1 MFLEYYR
8 IHEQPFGETP
18 DERFLYLSKTHGKVL
33 ASLLYGFKMGRGFM
47 ALIAE
52 PGMGKTTLLHQILA
66 TWQRGP
72 TVFLFQTQCNARELL
87 RYMLMDLGVE
97 NPARRSFDMN
107 TQLNNVL
114 LREAHAGRSVALFID
129 EAQNLTPSVLETV
142 RLLSNFETP
151 SSKLLHIVLCGQP
164 QLADK
169 LAQPRLAQL
178 SQRISIISRLDRLTP
193 EETNGYIDHRLKVAG
208 YSGVS
213 LFTRQAR
220 AMISQ
225 QAEGIPRNINKLCF
239 HALSLGCALNQKV
252 INASVMEEVFSDLKL
267 RSPSSTRRSP
277 RGLQPQTLG
286 RVAGFI
292 RRQKVGG
299 NPQRDGGGFRVR
311 LRWR

>member
-8 IHEQPFGETP
+8 IREQPFGETP
-18 DERFLYLSKTHGKVL
+18 DERYLYLSKTHSKVL

-52 PGMGKTTLLHQILA
+52 PGMGKSTLLHRILA
-66 TWQRGP
+66 TWQGGP

-87 RYMLMDLGVE
+87 RYVLMDLGVE

-107 TQLNNVL
+107 TQLNNIL

-169 LAQPRLAQL
+169 LAQPGLAQL
-178 SQRISIISRLDRLTP
+178 SQRISSISRLDRLTP
-193 EETNGYIDHRLKVAG
+193 EETNGYIDHRLKVAW
-208 YSGVS
+208 
-213 LFTRQAR
+213 LFG
-220 AMISQ
+220 S
-225 QAEGIPRNINKLCF
+225 
-239 HALSLGCALNQKV
+239 ALVHTGG
-252 INASVMEEVFSDLKL
+252 ASHDLAA
-267 RSPSSTRRSP
+267 
-277 RGLQPQTLG
+277 
-286 RVAGFI
+286 V
-292 RRQKVGG
+292 
-299 NPQRDGGGFRVR
+299 
-311 LRWR
+311 